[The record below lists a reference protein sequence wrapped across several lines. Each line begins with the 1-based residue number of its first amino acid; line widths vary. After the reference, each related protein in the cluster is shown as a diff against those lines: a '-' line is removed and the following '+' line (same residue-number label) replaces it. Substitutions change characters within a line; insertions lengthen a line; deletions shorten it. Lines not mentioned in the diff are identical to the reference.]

1 MLFFLCQFF
10 GHVFQQLPIGGAE
23 VGQHLDKAPS
33 EIVIVIPG
41 QVAKERGDFVRLG
54 ICRHHLAFTGAQP
67 FLADAELIA
76 DVFNST
82 VAGFNNINLVA
93 ADCVPFKVQP
103 VSKLLLSQLFIFLTS
118 LIRSPIVILFTSF
131 AIIIAGTNQHVKILC
146 WKNQQIHP

>member
-10 GHVFQQLPIGGAE
+10 GHAFQQLPIGGAE

-33 EIVIVIPG
+33 EIAIVIPG

-93 ADCVPFKVQP
+93 ADCVPFKV
-103 VSKLLLSQLFIFLTS
+103 SFSFFLTS

-131 AIIIAGTNQHVKILC
+131 AIIIAGTNQHVKTFC
-146 WKNQQIHP
+146 WKNQQICP